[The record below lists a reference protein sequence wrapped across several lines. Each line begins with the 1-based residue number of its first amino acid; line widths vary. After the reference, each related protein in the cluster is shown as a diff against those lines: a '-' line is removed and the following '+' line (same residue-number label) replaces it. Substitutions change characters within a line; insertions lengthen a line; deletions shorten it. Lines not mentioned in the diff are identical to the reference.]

1 MLKPQRPQERN
12 PGLLWVTAGLQ
23 LGGARAAYIAR
34 RRAVRGVGVHAT
46 SAVRGGG
53 EADGCMSSGVHGRS
67 RQAVAR
73 RSKRTR
79 ARAAPAAA
87 WRGPADR
94 AGRGPCAS
102 RWRGDGNRA
111 SLFGGERGCGRPR
124 EVRGQC
130 SRCQAVWAPG
140 AARWSAQLHGSRRPQ
155 WKNEGRRRGSSL
167 HGRGFFP
174 SARPRRCGLAAH
186 RVSARVRRAFFFFF
200 FFCTAVEQTGDAFLI
215 FFID

>member
-1 MLKPQRPQERN
+1 
-12 PGLLWVTAGLQ
+12 
-23 LGGARAAYIAR
+23 
-34 RRAVRGVGVHAT
+34 VRGVGVHAT

-124 EVRGQC
+124 EVRGAMLQT
-130 SRCQAVWAPG
+130 RCQAVWAPG

-155 WKNEGRRRGSSL
+155 WKNEGRRRGSSR

-174 SARPRRCGLAAH
+174 SAHRARPRRCGHAAH
-186 RVSARVRRAFFFFF
+186 RVSARVRRAFFFFCTLEQSSKRDMF
-200 FFCTAVEQTGDAFLI
+200 F
-215 FFID
+215 

>member
-12 PGLLWVTAGLQ
+12 PGLLWVIAGLQ

-34 RRAVRGVGVHAT
+34 RGAVRGVGVHAT

-124 EVRGQC
+124 EVRGAMLQM
-130 SRCQAVWAPG
+130 PG
-140 AARWSAQLHGSRRPQ
+140 GVGPRRGQVERAAARVAQ
-155 WKNEGRRRGSSL
+155 
-167 HGRGFFP
+167 
-174 SARPRRCGLAAH
+174 A
-186 RVSARVRRAFFFFF
+186 
-200 FFCTAVEQTGDAFLI
+200 AVEERRSKEREFASRARLFS
-215 FFID
+215 